1 MPAHHFKCV
10 DLRKR
15 KVLSM
20 INIHTKRFED
30 YTKITNIIDDF
41 LRQKEFMI
49 NDPYE
54 VTRSPAW

>member
-41 LRQKEFMI
+41 YAKKNL
-49 NDPYE
+49 
-54 VTRSPAW
+54 